1 MLGSNTMK
9 MRTLLISAAMTLAV
23 PALAQTGP
31 GYGPQWGGYSGG
43 WMPGQGWFNG
53 PMMGGGQQGYGMGA
67 WGPDGSGYGMMQG
80 GRNPNAPGRGR
91 FASIDVNEDG
101 VVSAEEAASQADMV
115 FTTMDGDDDGSITL
129 DEFMAVR
136 MGPQSGMNPER
147 EDIMQQKKSA
157 RFEPMDADKDG
168 AVSKA
173 EFIAASKAH
182 FDASDTDQ
190 DGKVTPWEIRSSNW
204 N

>member
-1 MLGSNTMK
+1 MK
-9 MRTLLISAAMTLAV
+9 MQTFLISVAMTLAV

-53 PMMGGGQQGYGMGA
+53 PMMGGQPGYGTGA
-67 WGPDGSGYGMMQG
+67 WGPDGSSYGMMQG
-80 GRNPNAPGRGR
+80 WRDPNAPGRGR
-91 FASIDVNEDG
+91 FATIDVNEDG
-101 VVSAEEAASQADMV
+101 IVSAEEAASQADMV
-115 FTTMDGDDDGSITL
+115 FTAMDGDDNGSITL
-129 DEFMAVR
+129 DEFMTVR
-136 MGPQSGMNPER
+136 MGPQAGMNPER
-147 EDIMQQKKSA
+147 EGMMQEKKSA

-190 DGKVTPWEIRSSNW
+190 DGKVTPWEIRASNW